1 MHYSLATDYTPPVIV
16 KNRQLEVHIFRLKL
30 GYKTYSQLTNTPT
43 LCPKC
48 CQITGK
54 QLVHYLSGCQKLR
67 CYYKYPGEDPDNAA
81 NNLNHILKNQEIL
94 YDLIKKHPPPR

>member
-1 MHYSLATDYTPPVIV
+1 MHMTERRT
-16 KNRQLEVHIFRLKL
+16 R
-30 GYKTYSQLTNTPT
+30 
-43 LCPKC
+43 
-48 CQITGK
+48 ITSK

-67 CYYKYPGEDPDNAA
+67 YYYKYPGEDPDNAA